1 VSGGRCPP
9 SALPRTVASFHPV
22 VSALSTTGALRKDQE
37 ALADAVTQ
45 VSRAVEDRGMRL
57 VLLGAD
63 SDEAVRSLSSGEVEQ
78 VLDTTVLEDP
88 RLLERRPDHLVTLP
102 LQVWL
107 APAR

>member
-1 VSGGRCPP
+1 
-9 SALPRTVASFHPV
+9 
-22 VSALSTTGALRKDQE
+22 
-37 ALADAVTQ
+37 
-45 VSRAVEDRGMRL
+45 MRL

-63 SDEAVRSLSSGEVEQ
+63 SDEAVRALSPGEVEQ